1 MKRVGAGPGWG
12 GLVPRAVNH
21 LVELQY
27 GAYAGHSG
35 NGGAGLARWA
45 R

>member
-1 MKRVGAGPGWG
+1 MWEQDRGGG
-12 GLVPRAVNH
+12 GLVPRAINH
-21 LVELQY
+21 VVELQY